1 MTTAQSRERTIGEV
15 AVQTGLSIDS
25 LRWFEREGLFP
36 AIRRNAGG
44 QRRFSDSD
52 VERIVLMLRLRRTGM
67 PVKDMRRFIELLQG
81 GEETHAERLRLLLA
95 QRARIQTEQQ
105 QLAED
110 LAAVDFKIAYYTGQI
125 GASDCEALAA
135 DSEAKTP

>member
-1 MTTAQSRERTIGEV
+1 MTTAQSREFTIGEV
-15 AVQTGLSIDS
+15 SAETGLSIDS

-67 PVKDMRRFIELLQG
+67 PVRDMRRFIELLQG

-95 QRARIQTEQQ
+95 QRARIQAEQQ

-110 LAAVDFKIAYYTGQI
+110 LAAVDFKVAYYTGKI
-125 GASDCEALAA
+125 SKAECEAVS
-135 DSEAKTP
+135 SEIERKGL